1 MRGQKESWFTI
12 NMSTKEETEAL
23 AKIFYP
29 DFNFFTYNQL
39 IYLNLSHR
47 FPKSDSKYLS
57 ISHER
62 LFQLYKYLI

>member
-29 DFNFFTYNQL
+29 DFNF
-39 IYLNLSHR
+39 
-47 FPKSDSKYLS
+47 
-57 ISHER
+57 
-62 LFQLYKYLI
+62 